1 MLSKELPGKSYT
13 FEDGNNITIVQ
24 VKQTDEERGGFL
36 VTYTIK
42 TGPGIPR
49 KLILPLNEFIGTYGH
64 LFNLA
69 E

>member
-1 MLSKELPGKSYT
+1 MLSKELQGKSYT
-13 FEDGNNITIVQ
+13 FEDGNNITVVQ

-64 LFNLA
+64 LFNI

>member
-1 MLSKELPGKSYT
+1 MLHNDLVGKSYT
-13 FEDGNNITIVQ
+13 FDDGNNITIVQ
-24 VKQTDEERGGFL
+24 VKKTDEERGGFL

-64 LFNLA
+64 LFNI